1 MQLIYEIFNF
11 IMQVLWSKMCS
22 FIDLFYFPKHGTR
35 NNLLGSFLVMA
46 ND

>member
-11 IMQVLWSKMCS
+11 IVQVLGSKVDS
-22 FIDLFYFPKHGTR
+22 FIYLFYFPKHSIR
-35 NNLLGSFLVMA
+35 NNLERSFSVIA